1 MKYIEYKERR
11 SHGTHLFPFAYYYET
26 SSHPRY
32 NMVYHWHTQF
42 EIIHVISGKF
52 SLSCDGETIQLNE
65 GECSFI
71 SGGSLHGGIPDDC
84 VYECL
89 VFDLQSLLKANPA
102 CSKILND
109 VYEHRI
115 VIDKHYTRESFFTE
129 YSKKIMVLMSEKK
142 PYYEF
147 FVQGIL
153 LSLFGEIFSQNRYS
167 LSSDASSKNIKK
179 LRMFKETL
187 GYIEN
192 HYAENLTLEH
202 LAGICNMNS
211 NYFCRAFKELTEKT
225 PIEYLNYYRIE
236 SACEL
241 IASTGMSLIE
251 IAMNCGFNDYSYF
264 IKVFKKYKGT
274 TPHKYSAQTY

>member
-1 MKYIEYKERR
+1 MKFIEYREQR

-32 NMVYHWHTQF
+32 NMVYHWHTEF
-42 EIIHVISGKF
+42 EILHIISGKF
-52 SLSCDGETIQLNE
+52 SLSCDGETLVLNK
-65 GECSFI
+65 GECAFI

-84 VYECL
+84 IYECL
-89 VFDLQSLLKANPA
+89 VFDLQPLLKTNPA

-115 VIDKHYTRESFFTE
+115 IIDKYYTRESFFTE
-129 YSKKIMVLMSEKK
+129 YSQKIMSLMSAKR

-153 LSLFGEIFSQNRYS
+153 LSLFGEIFSQNCYS
-167 LSSDASSKNIKK
+167 LSSDTSSKNIKK
-179 LRMFKETL
+179 LRMFKKALE
-187 GYIEN
+187 YIEK
-192 HYAENLTLEH
+192 HYAENLTLEQ
-202 LAGICNMNS
+202 LADICNMNS

-241 IASTGMSLIE
+241 IATTDMSLIE
-251 IAMNCGFNDYSYF
+251 ISMNCGFNDYSYF
-264 IKVFKKYKGT
+264 IKVFKKYKGI
-274 TPHKYSAQTY
+274 TPHKYSTKTY